1 MTSKQNKLSTPTKPA
16 PVELHDEAL
25 DAAAGGTSPAGS
37 YSYAVTSGALPSGAN
52 IQLSDGSV
60 RLVK

>member
-25 DAAAGGTSPAGS
+25 DRATGGGNYT
-37 YSYAVTSGALPSGAN
+37 YAVTSGPLPAGAN
-52 IQLSDGSV
+52 FQFGDGSV
-60 RLVK
+60 RFVK

>member
-25 DAAAGGTSPAGS
+25 DAAAGGLLLPAVQKVPEAA
-37 YSYAVTSGALPSGAN
+37 YRL
-52 IQLSDGSV
+52 DGM
-60 RLVK
+60 R